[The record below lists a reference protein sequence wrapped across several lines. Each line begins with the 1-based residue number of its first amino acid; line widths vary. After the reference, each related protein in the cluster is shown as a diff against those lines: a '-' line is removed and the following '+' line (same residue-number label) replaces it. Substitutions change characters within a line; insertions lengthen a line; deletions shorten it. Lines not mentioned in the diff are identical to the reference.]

1 MMMIRLQHAAAQF
14 PLVVSSKAVWCA
26 LGVMAALPMG
36 LRGYAPAP
44 RTDER
49 IVQLTQ
55 RIAALEGELA
65 ALQSAPS
72 RVQAPFQVVDSAG
85 RTILAI
91 ESVADGGAAVTVGS
105 MSGGG
110 LRLGVGSS
118 GAGFLNLRRSDGV
131 IAASIGQYKGGP
143 TGVQVFDAEGAGA
156 EPVAQITA
164 GANDKGELVVGRG
177 DSGGVTLA
185 SGASEAGVLKVRR
198 SDGTVGTSIGQYK
211 GGPMGVQV
219 FTDKGA
225 GADPIVELTGDASGG
240 GRLTVTDAAAKP
252 ILRVAEQ
259 ASTTAFVNIAKQD
272 NRYHVS
278 VANAAGT
285 RLASIGEANNGAG
298 GVWAFG
304 TDGKMRALLN
314 GLTGEIHVLDGG
326 GISRATMAVG
336 SNGAA
341 AISLRAASNTTVAR
355 LGEGQLGG
363 WLQLANS
370 SGYATVEAGTHP
382 KGVGLIRAFPVGSPG
397 GGMVGMPGTFL
408 LGRIGS

>member
-1 MMMIRLQHAAAQF
+1 MISVPTSTPSF
-14 PLVVSSKAVWCA
+14 TMTSSWKAVLCVIGA
-26 LGVMAALPMG
+26 VVALPLS
-36 LRGYAPAP
+36 LRGYTPST
-44 RTDER
+44 RMEDR
-49 IVQLTQ
+49 LLQLTQ

-72 RVQAPFQVVDSAG
+72 RVQAPFHVVDSAG

-91 ESVADGGAAVTVGS
+91 ESVADGGAAVTIGS

-118 GAGFLNLRRSDGV
+118 GAGFLNLRRADGV

-143 TGVQVFDAEGAGA
+143 MGVQVFNAEGAGA
-156 EPVAQITA
+156 EPIAQLTA
-164 GANDKGELVVGRG
+164 GPNDKGELVVGRS
-177 DSGGVTLA
+177 DSGGVTLG
-185 SGASEAGVLKVRR
+185 SGASEAGLLKVRR
-198 SDGTVGTSIGQYK
+198 PDGTVGTSIGQYK
-211 GGPMGVQV
+211 GTAMGVQV
-219 FTDKGA
+219 FNDKGA
-225 GADPIVELTGDASGG
+225 GTDPIVELTGDTSGG

-259 ASTTAFVNIAKQD
+259 VSTSAFVNIAKQD

-278 VANAAGT
+278 VANASGT

-304 TDGKMRALLN
+304 TDGKMRAVLN
-314 GLTGEIHVLDGG
+314 GLTGEIHVLDGS
-326 GISRATMAVG
+326 GITRATMAVG

-341 AISLRAASNTTVAR
+341 AFSIRAGSNTTIAR

-363 WLQLANS
+363 WIQLANT

-408 LGRIGS
+408 LGRLGS

>member
-1 MMMIRLQHAAAQF
+1 MISVPSSTPSFAIAPWTAVLCVLGIVVTL
-14 PLVVSSKAVWCA
+14 PLS
-26 LGVMAALPMG
+26 
-36 LRGYAPAP
+36 LRGYAPSS
-44 RTDER
+44 RMEDR
-49 IVQLTQ
+49 LVQLTQ

-72 RVQAPFQVVDSAG
+72 RVHAPFHVVDSAG
-85 RTILAI
+85 RTIIAI
-91 ESVADGGAAVTVGS
+91 ESVADGGAAVTIGS

-118 GAGFLNLRRSDGV
+118 GAGFLNLRRADGV

-143 TGVQVFDAEGAGA
+143 MGVQVFDADGAGA
-156 EPVAQITA
+156 EPVAQLTA
-164 GANDKGELVVGRG
+164 GANDKGELIVGRS
-177 DSGGVTLA
+177 DSGGVTLG
-185 SGASEAGVLKVRR
+185 SGASQAGLLKVRR
-198 SDGTVGTSIGQYK
+198 SDATVGTSIGQYK
-211 GGPMGVQV
+211 GTAMGVQV
-219 FTDKGA
+219 FNDTGA
-225 GADPIVELTGDASGG
+225 GTDPIVELTGDASGG

-259 ASTTAFVNIAKQD
+259 VSTSAFVNIAKQD

-285 RLASIGEANNGAG
+285 RLASLGEANNGG
-298 GVWAFG
+298 GGLWAFG
-304 TDGKMRALLN
+304 TDGKMRAVLN
-314 GLTGEIHVLDGG
+314 GLTGEIHVLDGS
-326 GISRATMAVG
+326 GITRATMAVG

-341 AISLRAASNTTVAR
+341 AFSIRAASTTTIAR

-363 WLQLANS
+363 WIQLANT

-408 LGRIGS
+408 LGRLGS